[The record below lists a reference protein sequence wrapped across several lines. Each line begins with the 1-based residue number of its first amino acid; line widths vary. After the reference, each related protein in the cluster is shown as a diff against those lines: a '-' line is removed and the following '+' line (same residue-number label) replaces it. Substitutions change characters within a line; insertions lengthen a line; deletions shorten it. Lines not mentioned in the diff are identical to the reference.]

1 MTTKKRKTI
10 PKGVTVHV
18 FQRAR
23 HGFVVF
29 YNSKDSLVF
38 FTIFS
43 ILAARHKVCVLGLCV
58 MHNHIHILMEDVTS
72 AKVMDFMRD
81 LCSWFT
87 KVYNSPDTDCPEICL
102 VLTDCLSRRMTRP

>member
-10 PKGVTVHV
+10 PKGVAVHV

-29 YNSKDSLVF
+29 YNTKDSLVF

-87 KVYNSPDTDCPEICL
+87 KVYNSRHGLSEICL
-102 VLTDCLSRRMTRP
+102 VLTDCLSRRKTRP

>member
-1 MTTKKRKTI
+1 MTTRKRKTI

-38 FTIFS
+38 LTIFS

-58 MHNHIHILMEDVTS
+58 MHNHIHILMEDATS
-72 AKVMDFMRD
+72 AKVMDFMRIFA
-81 LCSWFT
+81 LGLQRFII
-87 KVYNSPDTDCPEICL
+87 PDTDCPEICSA
-102 VLTDCLSRRMTRP
+102 LTDCLSRRMTRP